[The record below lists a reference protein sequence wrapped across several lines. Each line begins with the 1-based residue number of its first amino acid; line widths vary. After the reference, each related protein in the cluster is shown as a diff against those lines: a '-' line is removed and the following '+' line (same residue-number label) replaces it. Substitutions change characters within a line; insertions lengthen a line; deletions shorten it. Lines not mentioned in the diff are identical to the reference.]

1 MSKIDLSD
9 YVPVSERI
17 AQFKEAHPGG
27 RLESEVIDAGFP
39 GFVAVKAYAYKSP
52 DDLTPGVGLAWEP
65 VPGPT
70 PFTKDSELQN
80 AETAAWGRALI
91 AGLIADASR
100 GIASRDEVARSQERP
115 TRKAD
120 QTPPP
125 APVRTDPEL
134 DPKQWLADS
143 VAMFGLWTPEQKK
156 KAGNAAMA
164 DLGFKNPL
172 TMEQAKQVVAHM
184 TATYYEDKPDALP
197 F

>member
-17 AQFKEAHPGG
+17 AQFKEAYPTG
-27 RLESEVIDAGFP
+27 RLESEIVPSGFP
-39 GFVAVKAYAYKSP
+39 DYIAVRAYAYKSP
-52 DDLTPGVGLAWEP
+52 DDLTPAVGLAWEH

-100 GIASRDEVARSQERP
+100 GIASRDEVARAQERP
-115 TRKAD
+115 TRKPD
-120 QTPPP
+120 TTVPP
-125 APVRTDPEL
+125 APVRTDPVL
-134 DPKQWLADS
+134 DPTQWLADS
-143 VAMFGLWTPEQKK
+143 VAMFALWTPEQKK

-164 DLGFKNPL
+164 EFGFKNPL

-184 TATYYEDKPDALP
+184 TASYYQDNPTALP